1 MARGGADGGGDSN
14 RFGASGSI
22 RARAASAK
30 ERAAGAALASISEDA
45 SSLKEGRIL
54 RELALVLTGAEVY
67 VCLRVQ
73 ENRRE
78 RTRKS
83 AW

>member
-22 RARAASAK
+22 GARAASAK

-45 SSLKEGRIL
+45 SRVMQRRIW
-54 RELALVLTGAEVY
+54 RDVALVFAGADVH
-67 VCLRVQ
+67 VCLRVK

-78 RTRKS
+78 RTRKC